1 MIIAYL
7 NTSVNNYFKSYF
19 NLFYFHRIYVLYAA
33 TFKIVI
39 FEHSVCSI
47 FQNHL
52 VCFFQLDFVLYSN
65 FIRFARQ
72 QFGALHT
79 KALCMQK
86 NLRIPTPSE
95 SAGSISSYLCVQSL
109 VQIAFHF
116 LRFQTGFF
124 LQSGADHL
132 QIVRRRCLLRAGRA
146 AD

>member
-19 NLFYFHRIYVLYAA
+19 NLFYFHRIYVLYAT

-39 FEHSVCSI
+39 FEHPVCSI

-72 QFGALHT
+72 QFGTLHT

-86 NLRIPTPSE
+86 KPANSNTVGIRRVDFKLFMRSKPCPDGVSLPSVSDRLLSPKRCGSPPDSSE
-95 SAGSISSYLCVQSL
+95 TVPSAGGSC
-109 VQIAFHF
+109 
-116 LRFQTGFF
+116 
-124 LQSGADHL
+124 
-132 QIVRRRCLLRAGRA
+132 C
-146 AD
+146 